1 MNYLLAFETLEIDI
15 NKKDITIEYIKKK
28 YHKQALKYHPDKNGN
43 TEESNEKF
51 KQINESFFYLKR
63 EIEELQEVKE
73 DSTNNHYSSLYV
85 DILRVFLSG
94 IIDGKYNEIFTKIV
108 NEFVLNYSTI
118 SIKLFDDLDKETA
131 MSIYSFL
138 SKYKFLFHLNQEI
151 IDSIREKIIKKYEN
165 TIVYVLNPK
174 IDDLLSNNVYKLYV
188 DNSLFLVP
196 LWHNEMYFDNLG
208 NEIIVLCEPKL
219 DDNMMID
226 EDNNLHVTINIEWSD
241 FFLSTKQNI
250 EVKIGSKMFYVPVKE
265 LFIRQEQYYRIKGN
279 GLSHINEHDIYDV
292 DDKGDIIIKII
303 ISI

>member
-43 TEESNEKF
+43 TKESNEKF

-63 EIEELQEVKE
+63 EIEELQEIKE
-73 DSTNNHYSSLYV
+73 DSTNNHNSSLYV

-94 IIDGKYNEIFTKIV
+94 IIDGKYNEIFTEIV

-165 TIVYVLNPK
+165 TVVYVLNPK

-196 LWHNEMYFDNLG
+196 LWHNEMYFDHLG

-219 DDNMMID
+219 DNNMMID
-226 EDNNLHVTINIEWSD
+226 EDNNLHVTINIKWSD

-279 GLSHINEHDIYDV
+279 GLSQINEHDIYDV

>member
-1 MNYLLAFETLEIDI
+1 MNYLLAFEILEIDI
-15 NKKDITIEYIKKK
+15 NKKDITLEYVKKK

-51 KQINESFFYLKR
+51 KKINEAFFYLKS
-63 EIEELQEVKE
+63 EIEDLQEIKE
-73 DSTNNHYSSLYV
+73 PNEKNPSFSLYG
-85 DILRVFLSG
+85 DIFKVFLSG
-94 IIDGKYNEIFTKIV
+94 IIDGKYNELFTKIV

-131 MSIYSFL
+131 MSIYAFL
-138 SKYKFLFHLNQEI
+138 SKYKTLFHLKQEI
-151 IDSIREKIIKKYEN
+151 IDSIREKIIKKYED
-165 TIVYVLNPK
+165 TTVYVLNPK
-174 IDDLLSNNVYKLYV
+174 IDDLLNNNVYKLYI
-188 DNSLFLVP
+188 DNNLFLVP
-196 LWHNEMYFDNLG
+196 LWHSEMYFENLG

-241 FFLSTKQNI
+241 CFLSTKQNI
-250 EVKIGSKMFYVPVKE
+250 EVNIGNKKILVPVKE

-279 GLSHINEHDIYDV
+279 GLSQINENDIYDV
-292 DDKGDIIIKII
+292 DDKCDIIFKII

>member
-15 NKKDITIEYIKKK
+15 NKKDITLEYIKKK

-151 IDSIREKIIKKYEN
+151 IDNIREKIIKKYEN

-196 LWHNEMYFDNLG
+196 LWHNEMYFDHLG

-241 FFLSTKQNI
+241 YFLSTKQNI
-250 EVKIGSKMFYVPVKE
+250 DVKIGSKMFVVPVKE

-279 GLSHINEHDIYDV
+279 GLSQINEHDIYDV
-292 DDKGDIIIKII
+292 DDKSDIIIKII

>member
-15 NKKDITIEYIKKK
+15 NKKDITLEYIKKK

-63 EIEELQEVKE
+63 EIEELQE
-73 DSTNNHYSSLYV
+73 DSTNNNHNSSLYV
-85 DILRVFLSG
+85 DILRVFLNG
-94 IIDGKYNEIFTKIV
+94 IIDGRYNEVFTNIV

-165 TIVYVLNPK
+165 TVVYVLNPK

-196 LWHNEMYFDNLG
+196 LWHNEMYFDHLG

-241 FFLSTKQNI
+241 YFLSTKQNI
-250 EVKIGSKMFYVPVKE
+250 EVKIGTKMFVVPVKE

-279 GLSHINEHDIYDV
+279 GLSQINEHDIYDV
-292 DDKGDIIIKII
+292 DDKSDIIIKII